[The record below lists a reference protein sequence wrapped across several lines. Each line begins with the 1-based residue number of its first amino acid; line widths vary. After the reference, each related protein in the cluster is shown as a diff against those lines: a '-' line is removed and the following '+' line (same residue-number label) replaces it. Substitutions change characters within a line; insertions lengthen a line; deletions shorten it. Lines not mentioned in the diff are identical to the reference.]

1 MNKKNKI
8 KKRNKKKKENSHLEG
23 IIKITAKGFAFVEIE
38 DLDEDV
44 YIHRTKI
51 NGAMHNDTVKIE
63 LIPSRGNRPEG
74 MVVKV
79 VLRAKKEIV
88 GIFEKQKS
96 FGFVVPQNPREEDI
110 FIPKKFTS
118 GAQTGDAV
126 VAKII
131 KYPEGADSAEG
142 KITEI
147 IAKKDE
153 PGADIKIL
161 IREKGV
167 IETFPSAVMGEA
179 SYVSKGEIEKGDR
192 VDLRKRLLCTIDGDD
207 SKDFDDAV
215 SLEKNQ
221 KGNYIL
227 GVHIAD
233 VAHYV
238 TEGSPLDKEAYK
250 RGNSIYLLDRVVPM
264 LPQSLSNGLC
274 SLNPKEDRLTL
285 SINMEIDKELKVID
299 YEIYESIINS
309 KYRLTYNKV
318 SDFIEEGI
326 VPKKENWSDELKE
339 TLIEMNKLAVSLGNE
354 RHKLGSID
362 FDLDESHIKL
372 NEVGIP
378 VEIGIADRR
387 CANKLIE
394 EFMLLANKTVAEH
407 FYHLEIP
414 FVYRSHNKPEPDT
427 METLKRF
434 LKGLGISMG
443 GNPDSIH
450 PKQISNIIEGA
461 AGTKY
466 GMIVSTVVL
475 RSMQKAVYDTIGEGH
490 FGLAFRYYS
499 HFTSP
504 IRRYS
509 DLLIHRI
516 IKDFLKGEDVSVYKE
531 ISEKAS
537 KNCSETERLAIDLE
551 REVEKLKKAEYM
563 TYHIGEVF
571 DGIIS
576 GVTSFGIYVELE
588 NTVEGMIRMA
598 DLSTAE
604 VFQYDQESKAA
615 IGVNT
620 GKRYTLG
627 DKITIEVLDASVEKR
642 QIDFS
647 LA

>member
-8 KKRNKKKKENSHLEG
+8 KKKKKKENKYLEG
-23 IIKITAKGFAFVEIE
+23 VIKVTAKGFAFVEIE
-38 DLDEDV
+38 GQDEDV

-51 NGAMHNDTVKIE
+51 NGAMNDDTVKIE
-63 LIPSRGNRPEG
+63 LIPSRGNKPEG

-88 GIFEKQKS
+88 GIFERQKS
-96 FGFVVPQNPREEDI
+96 FGFVVPQNPREDDI

-131 KYPEGADSAEG
+131 KYPEGFDSAEG

-153 PGADIKIL
+153 PGADIKTL

-167 IETFPSAVMGEA
+167 IETFPSSVMGEA
-179 SYVSKGEIEKGDR
+179 SYVCKGKIEKGDR
-192 VDLRKRLLCTIDGDD
+192 VDLRETLLYTIDGDD

-215 SLEKNQ
+215 SLRKKEN
-221 KGNYIL
+221 GNYVL

-238 TEGSPLDKEAYK
+238 KEDSALDVEAYK

-274 SLNPKEDRLTL
+274 SLNPNEDRLTL
-285 SINMEIDKELKVID
+285 SIDMEIDKNLKVVD

-326 VPKKENWSDELKE
+326 IPAEENWSNELKE
-339 TLIEMNKLAVSLGNE
+339 NLLEMNKLAVALGCE
-354 RHKLGSID
+354 RHKFGSID

-372 NEVGIP
+372 NEEGIP
-378 VEIGIADRR
+378 IEIGIADRR

-394 EFMLLANKTVAEH
+394 EFMLMANKVVAEH

-414 FVYRSHNKPEPDT
+414 FVYRSHSKPEPDT
-427 METLKRF
+427 MENLKKF

-443 GNPDSIH
+443 GNPDSVH
-450 PKQISNIIEGA
+450 PKQISDIIEGA
-461 AGTKY
+461 ADTKY
-466 GMIVSTVVL
+466 GMVVSAVVL
-475 RSMQKAVYDTIGEGH
+475 RSMQKAVYDTLGEGH
-490 FGLAFRYYS
+490 FGLAFRYYT

-504 IRRYS
+504 IRRYP

-516 IKDFLKGEDVSVYKE
+516 IKAFLKGGDVSKYKE

-537 KNCSETERLAIDLE
+537 KNCSGTERLAIDLE

-576 GVTSFGIYVELE
+576 GVTSFGVYVELE
-588 NTVEGMIRMA
+588 NTVEGMIRMG
-598 DLSTAE
+598 DLSNKE
-604 VFQYDQESKAA
+604 IFQYDQESKSA
-615 IGVNT
+615 IGMNT

-627 DKITIEVLDASVEKR
+627 DKITIEVLDSSVEKR
-642 QIDFS
+642 QIDFI